1 MNTTREA
8 SWKQLG
14 SKEILV
20 VCPATKDLLKETSAE
35 KTMGHQS
42 LENMILVLKEELEG
56 ERDKRMEA
64 EEMASRFSNQLEIE
78 EKEKEAF
85 IELSK
90 KYTSTDKFEVIV
102 VNEDLK
108 AHIANSL
115 SKVFGIAS
123 IRA

>member
-1 MNTTREA
+1 M
-8 SWKQLG
+8 
-14 SKEILV
+14 
-20 VCPATKDLLKETSAE
+20 KETSAE

-108 AHIANSL
+108 AHIGDLL

>member
-1 MNTTREA
+1 
-8 SWKQLG
+8 
-14 SKEILV
+14 
-20 VCPATKDLLKETSAE
+20 
-35 KTMGHQS
+35 MGHQS

-64 EEMASRFSNQLEIE
+64 EEMASRFSNQLDIE
-78 EKEKEAF
+78 EKEKEKEAF

-108 AHIANSL
+108 AHI
-115 SKVFGIAS
+115 GD
-123 IRA
+123 